1 MKSTKEIVDAFK
13 SILLSSEEVIEQ
25 PVEEVVELAEEEVIE
40 EAPIEEEEVISEDSE
55 IESLKKKYDSL
66 YEELDSLKAS
76 VKQLM
81 EIVSPSEE
89 KDVPA
94 ELAEEVEIK
103 EDVTELSVEA
113 EEIVHSPEAQVEQ
126 KQQHLYSQ
134 SRSRTVKDSIYNK
147 LFNK

>member
-1 MKSTKEIVDAFK
+1 MN
-13 SILLSSEEVIEQ
+13 
-25 PVEEVVELAEEEVIE
+25 
-40 EAPIEEEEVISEDSE
+40 
-55 IESLKKKYDSL
+55 
-66 YEELDSLKAS
+66 SLKAS
-76 VKQLM
+76 VSQMM

-94 ELAEEVEIK
+94 ELSEEVEIK
-103 EDVTELSVEA
+103 EDVTELSAEA

>member
-1 MKSTKEIVDAFK
+1 MKSPKEIVDAFK
-13 SILLSSEEVIEQ
+13 SILLSSEEVIET

-76 VKQLM
+76 VKQMM